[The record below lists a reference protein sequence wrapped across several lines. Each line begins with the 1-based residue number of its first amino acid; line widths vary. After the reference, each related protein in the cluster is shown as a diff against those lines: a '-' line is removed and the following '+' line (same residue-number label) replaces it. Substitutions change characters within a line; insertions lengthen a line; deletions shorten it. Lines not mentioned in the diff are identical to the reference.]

1 MKSGGNG
8 GKVRIAWVDLIE
20 VLAIF
25 FVVLYH
31 GPLYQWDFQNPEAPL
46 TSVLY
51 YLFNAILS
59 TAVPLFFLV
68 NGYLLLSKP
77 LNPKKHLHKTLKL
90 VFLTL
95 AWEVI
100 TTGIYAWF
108 DMKPTSLRNWAS
120 IVWHNWELWTPH
132 LWFMQS
138 LVCIYILLPV
148 LKLVFDHNKKIF
160 IYLISMIAL
169 LTFGVTLAEEIRTM
183 LNITFADTL
192 VLTERGHLSMMNPF
206 AGIKWWTLV
215 YFGLGGLIF
224 YYQDKILR
232 IPAKIRNLAS
242 IGVMMVSCVLL
253 FGLGVF
259 YSRRSGAT
267 WDIVYDAYGTVF
279 TLCNTLCIF
288 LLGLNYTA
296 NNKFITLVSRNT
308 LCIYFIHMII
318 IHFTC
323 SRAAPLL
330 KLTIFALPT
339 SLVYSFGV
347 LCASLVIGLI
357 IQKLPL
363 LKKLL

>member
-1 MKSGGNG
+1 MTSGR
-8 GKVRIAWVDLIE
+8 KARIAWVDFIE
-20 VLAIF
+20 ALAIF

-31 GPLYQWDFQNPEAPL
+31 GPLYQWNFQSPEAPL
-46 TSVLY
+46 TSVFY
-51 YLFNAILS
+51 YLFNGILS

-68 NGYLLLSKP
+68 NGYLLFSKP
-77 LNPKKHLHKTLKL
+77 LNPKKHFYKTIKL
-90 VFLTL
+90 IFLTL

-100 TTGIYAWF
+100 TTGLYAWF
-108 DMKPTSLRNWAS
+108 DMKPTSIRNWAS

-148 LKLVFDHNKKIF
+148 LKLVFDHNKKVF
-160 IYLISMIAL
+160 IYLIGMIAL
-169 LTFGVTLAEEIRTM
+169 LTFGVTLMEEVRTI
-183 LNITFADTL
+183 LNINFADTL

-224 YYQDKILR
+224 CYRDKIMQVPTKL
-232 IPAKIRNLAS
+232 RNLAS
-242 IGVMMVSCVLL
+242 IGGIIVNCILL

-259 YSRRSGAT
+259 YSRRAGTT
-267 WDIVYDAYGTVF
+267 WDIVYDAYGTIF

-296 NNKFITLVSRNT
+296 NNKFITMVSRNT
-308 LCIYFIHMII
+308 LSIYFIHMII

-323 SRAAPLL
+323 SRAAPLI
-330 KLTIFALPT
+330 KLMIFTLPT
-339 SLVYSFGV
+339 SLVYSFAVLGV
-347 LCASLVIGLI
+347 SLMIGLLL
-357 IQKLPL
+357 QKLPL